1 MKIIVSEIEERG
13 IDLDFSETLSQN
25 SLLESI
31 GPVTAHLRIGRQ
43 GEEVRIEGDIQGT
56 VALQCSR
63 CLINFHKELSLNI
76 DLLYH
81 PAAEVAREESYEVPS
96 DKINIG
102 FYSNDE
108 LDITQVIREQMI
120 LSLPMKAL
128 CDEACRGLCP
138 VCGADM
144 NLQRCECKH
153 EYIDPRL
160 KSLKKL
166 LSK

>member
-1 MKIIVSEIEERG
+1 MKIIVSGIEEHG
-13 IDLDFSETLSQN
+13 IDLNFSERLSRN

-31 GPVTAHLRIGRQ
+31 GPVNAHLRIDRR
-43 GEEVRIEGDIQGT
+43 GEKIRIEGNIQGR

-63 CLINFHKELSLNI
+63 CLVNFRKELSLNI
-76 DLLYH
+76 NLLYH
-81 PAAEVAREESYEVPS
+81 PATEVANEETYEVS
-96 DKINIG
+96 RDEINIG

-108 LDITQVIREQMI
+108 LDITQVIREQLI
-120 LSLPMKAL
+120 LNLPMKAL
-128 CDEACRGLCP
+128 CDETCKGLCP

-144 NLQRCECKH
+144 NLQRCECRY
-153 EYIDPRL
+153 ESVDPRL